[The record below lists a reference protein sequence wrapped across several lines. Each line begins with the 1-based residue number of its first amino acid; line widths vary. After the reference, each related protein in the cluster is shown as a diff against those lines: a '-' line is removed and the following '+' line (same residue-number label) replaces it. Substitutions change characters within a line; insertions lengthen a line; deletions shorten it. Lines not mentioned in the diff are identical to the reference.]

1 MPNTAAQGTP
11 GVKPA
16 DIPQH
21 IAIGAA
27 RATLHAMQRYFADP
41 AVMVDYNKWLKEQ
54 KRKKRSDFNESD
66 QT

>member
-1 MPNTAAQGTP
+1 MSNTAAQETAGI
-11 GVKPA
+11 KPA
-16 DIPQH
+16 DIPPH